1 MTIFREVLRPAAWM
15 YVAAAMIIPT
25 VVLTMA
31 PFNLVLGIALGI
43 AIYVVIVIA
52 MVLSSPAI
60 ELTDKQLRVGPAHI
74 DRAHIGAV
82 SAYSGSHASNARG
95 PGLDA
100 RAWLYLRGWI
110 NPVVRIDIVD
120 PQDPTPYWLFS
131 TRHPE
136 ELVAALRKRS

>member
-25 VVLTMA
+25 VILTMA
-31 PFNLVLGIALGI
+31 PFDLFLGVVLGIALYV
-43 AIYVVIVIA
+43 AIIVA
-52 MVLSSPAI
+52 MVLSAPTIVLSDS
-60 ELTDKQLRVGPAHI
+60 ELRVGPAHI
-74 DRAHIGAV
+74 DRAHIGSV

-110 NPVVRIDIVD
+110 NPVVRVDITD
-120 PQDPTPYWLFS
+120 PDDPTPYWLFS
-131 TRHPE
+131 TRRPE
-136 ELVAALRKRS
+136 ELVAALRQRS